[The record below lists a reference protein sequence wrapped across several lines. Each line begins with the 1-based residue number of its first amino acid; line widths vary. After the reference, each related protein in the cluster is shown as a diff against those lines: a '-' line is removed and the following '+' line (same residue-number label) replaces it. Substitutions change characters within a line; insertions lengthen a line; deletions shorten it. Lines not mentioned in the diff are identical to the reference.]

1 MFFFV
6 ALLVLA
12 CICCVCCSCAR
23 THGCLTNVFF
33 LCVLDS
39 TPLVVG
45 LLYVGA
51 VCLLFVGAI
60 KWGLCVTTRGVCLEG
75 LVGVVNAPP
84 AVLSFLSSGCP
95 ELRSAASS
103 PPPLPR
109 HARASSQA
117 HRRPTSR
124 PLRRCHPPTAKASR
138 PLRFCHANGHFS
150 TLDRL
155 TGEEKKNP
163 EGKKKPLR
171 QPPTHLHVHQRM
183 TAVQKRRQSLRLVLP
198 HVCHQVSA

>member
-109 HARASSQA
+109 HTGGSMQA

-124 PLRRCHPPTAKASR
+124 PLCRCHPPTAKAS
-138 PLRFCHANGHFS
+138 P
-150 TLDRL
+150 
-155 TGEEKKNP
+155 
-163 EGKKKPLR
+163 
-171 QPPTHLHVHQRM
+171 PPTFVPHRWQQPGAQAADKSAAASLPPPQRQGVPPL
-183 TAVQKRRQSLRLVLP
+183 AFLPRQRP
-198 HVCHQVSA
+198 FFHARPAHR